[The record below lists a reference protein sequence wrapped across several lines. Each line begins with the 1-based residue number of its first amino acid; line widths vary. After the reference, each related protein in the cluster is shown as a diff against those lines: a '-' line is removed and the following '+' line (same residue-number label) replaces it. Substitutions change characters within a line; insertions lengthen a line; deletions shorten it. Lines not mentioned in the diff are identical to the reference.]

1 MDETR
6 RSDTEYSASEGGVLK
21 LAEPGVVYTK
31 AWVVDLVLDVA
42 GYSPDS
48 NLVDAT
54 AIEPSCGSGEFLAAM
69 VRRLSASC
77 RRQGRPLRDCES
89 SLLAFDLSSE
99 AVEKSRERVEAA
111 LVGCGWGEGESRSM
125 ARRWV
130 RRADFLLDPEL
141 DMASLGGGVGFVVGN
156 PPYVRLE
163 FADQPIME
171 VYRKRYAT
179 MAGRA
184 DLYVGFYERALSV
197 LSPGGV
203 CAFICAD
210 RWMLNQ
216 YGSRLRKLITSGG
229 YSVEAVFEMHRA
241 DAFHSEVLAYPAI
254 TSIRRC
260 ERQGRVLV
268 AKLDR
273 ASEDSASEL
282 GGVAR
287 SIRIGETAGNG
298 GMVSGGKYVVVDEWF
313 EGAGPWPSASPERL
327 KLLKKLEVEF
337 PTLEDEAT
345 GTKVSI
351 GVATGSDKVFLTKDS
366 NLVEEDRLLPM
377 AMAKDTMTGSLRW
390 GGTYLVNP
398 WERDGS
404 LVDLEKYPKLRRYF
418 ERNERILSERHV
430 AKKNPARWHKT
441 IDKVDHAVTVRP
453 KLLVPDI
460 KGYAHP
466 VLDEGGFH
474 PHHNLYHVTSDGWDL
489 RVLGGILLSRVSQFF
504 IECYAVRMHN
514 GYLRFQAQYLRR
526 IRVPSP
532 GDIRP
537 DQAEAMRRAF
547 ENRDVDAATE
557 IAMDLYGIE
566 AVPD

>member
-1 MDETR
+1 
-6 RSDTEYSASEGGVLK
+6 
-21 LAEPGVVYTK
+21 
-31 AWVVDLVLDVA
+31 
-42 GYSPDS
+42 
-48 NLVDAT
+48 
-54 AIEPSCGSGEFLAAM
+54 
-69 VRRLSASC
+69 
-77 RRQGRPLRDCES
+77 
-89 SLLAFDLSSE
+89 
-99 AVEKSRERVEAA
+99 
-111 LVGCGWGEGESRSM
+111 
-125 ARRWV
+125 
-130 RRADFLLDPEL
+130 
-141 DMASLGGGVGFVVGN
+141 
-156 PPYVRLE
+156 
-163 FADQPIME
+163 
-171 VYRKRYAT
+171 
-179 MAGRA
+179 
-184 DLYVGFYERALSV
+184 
-197 LSPGGV
+197 
-203 CAFICAD
+203 
-210 RWMLNQ
+210 
-216 YGSRLRKLITSGG
+216 
-229 YSVEAVFEMHRA
+229 
-241 DAFHSEVLAYPAI
+241 
-254 TSIRRC
+254 
-260 ERQGRVLV
+260 
-268 AKLDR
+268 
-273 ASEDSASEL
+273 
-282 GGVAR
+282 
-287 SIRIGETAGNG
+287 
-298 GMVSGGKYVVVDEWF
+298 
-313 EGAGPWPSASPERL
+313 
-327 KLLKKLEVEF
+327 
-337 PTLEDEAT
+337 
-345 GTKVSI
+345 
-351 GVATGSDKVFLTKDS
+351 
-366 NLVEEDRLLPM
+366 M